1 MSLGLSNNNQETIE
15 DEGRS
20 SRNVLGRTDRQAGE
34 HPAPNRDAGTRAI
47 CDSFRELMEHFGAVM
62 RYRAGGGGSTTRLIC
77 LGAPGG
83 G

>member
-1 MSLGLSNNNQETIE
+1 MLLGLSNNNQETIE

-34 HPAPNRDAGTRAI
+34 HPAPNRDAG
-47 CDSFRELMEHFGAVM
+47 RELMEHFGAVM